1 MLSDRTRAVLDKLN
15 LDIQPV
21 AVKFLLD
28 PPEWAE
34 RTDKVQ
40 SLCMYMSEAVK
51 EDRCICVTAE
61 NDSCVGKAF
70 LGFEPIPPAEGSG
83 ALGVKLGAFYD
94 CSANGRLYHLVPR
107 LELGCHRCVVFCPLS
122 KCEFDPDVIVVV
134 CDMHQADKIMR
145 ANTYFSGDLW
155 ESKGNVVMSCAW
167 ELVYPFISGKI
178 NHMIAGMAFGQ
189 KMLKPFPEGM
199 HIISIPFQKIREIT
213 DAMEAMPW
221 EVAGESITEVM
232 DNR

>member
-51 EDRCICVTAE
+51 EDKCICVTAE

-70 LGFEPIPPAEGSG
+70 LGFEPIPPAPTF
-83 ALGVKLGAFYD
+83 KLSEVLRTNFPD
-94 CSANGRLYHLVPR
+94 NHSAKHHRVR
-107 LELGCHRCVVFCPLS
+107 ELR
-122 KCEFDPDVIVVV
+122 
-134 CDMHQADKIMR
+134 
-145 ANTYFSGDLW
+145 
-155 ESKGNVVMSCAW
+155 
-167 ELVYPFISGKI
+167 
-178 NHMIAGMAFGQ
+178 
-189 KMLKPFPEGM
+189 
-199 HIISIPFQKIREIT
+199 
-213 DAMEAMPW
+213 
-221 EVAGESITEVM
+221 
-232 DNR
+232 